1 MKIWKFK
8 PKKEGDKMPENP
20 ILEAIESENIQFLID
35 CSSLIEKLQN
45 FFESLL
51 ISIRDNS
58 LVSNSEEYRTFN
70 RIRITRERRKSE
82 VHSLM
87 TELREMTEFIRRF
100 DKKTAEFIDRFGIHD
115 KRRIQFLS
123 YLRKALDDGAGRIAI
138 NLKSIEENL
147 AQVKDKD
154 LQNKIGTRLK
164 VIGRLYFEIE
174 TLSVCSQDVDGW
186 RYRMDSIME
195 SFIERLNRYF
205 EGGNLSKRIEG
216 LTRTFNDY
224 ALRQAVMGND
234 SIKKMIDL
242 SNLIYNFEAQ
252 IKYIEGMLSLIN
264 SDIENGEWVR
274 NDGFKRFYEKI
285 ETYSSEFSSKFRNN
299 EFAGILLKEKERI
312 REQPFRWID
321 LLNQLKS
328 RLIQEYS
335 LKNRVVEDA
344 RQALELIFQKRI
356 TEIKIILQRV
366 IENTKALLDSL
377 QVSLDD
383 KEVLDRIDKGIYT
396 IQKNIN
402 RLWRDRIRHIKKA
415 EARIK
420 SAYFYLLPIMES
432 ILDKI
437 DIQKEVN
444 YFAGLVRSNIDFD
457 NHRVKVTKSINPGR
471 KSSLSGLVML
481 LFNLARTDDN
491 LENMQRVRDSTQ
503 RKLLSITEDEIKR
516 ARQNSEILINEYHN
530 VLGLTGEWIQ
540 QKTIREL
547 QESIRMF
554 REIYYPD
561 SNRV

>member
-1 MKIWKFK
+1 
-8 PKKEGDKMPENP
+8 MPENP

-503 RKLLSITEDEIKR
+503 RKLLSITEDEIQR

>member
-195 SFIERLNRYF
+195 SFIERLN
-205 EGGNLSKRIEG
+205 K
-216 LTRTFNDY
+216 
-224 ALRQAVMGND
+224 
-234 SIKKMIDL
+234 
-242 SNLIYNFEAQ
+242 
-252 IKYIEGMLSLIN
+252 
-264 SDIENGEWVR
+264 
-274 NDGFKRFYEKI
+274 
-285 ETYSSEFSSKFRNN
+285 
-299 EFAGILLKEKERI
+299 
-312 REQPFRWID
+312 
-321 LLNQLKS
+321 
-328 RLIQEYS
+328 
-335 LKNRVVEDA
+335 
-344 RQALELIFQKRI
+344 
-356 TEIKIILQRV
+356 
-366 IENTKALLDSL
+366 
-377 QVSLDD
+377 
-383 KEVLDRIDKGIYT
+383 
-396 IQKNIN
+396 
-402 RLWRDRIRHIKKA
+402 
-415 EARIK
+415 
-420 SAYFYLLPIMES
+420 
-432 ILDKI
+432 
-437 DIQKEVN
+437 
-444 YFAGLVRSNIDFD
+444 
-457 NHRVKVTKSINPGR
+457 
-471 KSSLSGLVML
+471 
-481 LFNLARTDDN
+481 
-491 LENMQRVRDSTQ
+491 
-503 RKLLSITEDEIKR
+503 
-516 ARQNSEILINEYHN
+516 
-530 VLGLTGEWIQ
+530 
-540 QKTIREL
+540 
-547 QESIRMF
+547 
-554 REIYYPD
+554 
-561 SNRV
+561 

>member
-1 MKIWKFK
+1 
-8 PKKEGDKMPENP
+8 
-20 ILEAIESENIQFLID
+20 
-35 CSSLIEKLQN
+35 
-45 FFESLL
+45 
-51 ISIRDNS
+51 
-58 LVSNSEEYRTFN
+58 
-70 RIRITRERRKSE
+70 
-82 VHSLM
+82 
-87 TELREMTEFIRRF
+87 
-100 DKKTAEFIDRFGIHD
+100 
-115 KRRIQFLS
+115 
-123 YLRKALDDGAGRIAI
+123 
-138 NLKSIEENL
+138 
-147 AQVKDKD
+147 
-154 LQNKIGTRLK
+154 
-164 VIGRLYFEIE
+164 
-174 TLSVCSQDVDGW
+174 
-186 RYRMDSIME
+186 MDSIME

>member
-1 MKIWKFK
+1 
-8 PKKEGDKMPENP
+8 MPENP

>member
-1 MKIWKFK
+1 M
-8 PKKEGDKMPENP
+8 E
-20 ILEAIESENIQFLID
+20 FL
-35 CSSLIEKLQN
+35 
-45 FFESLL
+45 
-51 ISIRDNS
+51 
-58 LVSNSEEYRTFN
+58 
-70 RIRITRERRKSE
+70 
-82 VHSLM
+82 
-87 TELREMTEFIRRF
+87 
-100 DKKTAEFIDRFGIHD
+100 
-115 KRRIQFLS
+115 
-123 YLRKALDDGAGRIAI
+123 
-138 NLKSIEENL
+138 
-147 AQVKDKD
+147 
-154 LQNKIGTRLK
+154 
-164 VIGRLYFEIE
+164 
-174 TLSVCSQDVDGW
+174 
-186 RYRMDSIME
+186 
-195 SFIERLNRYF
+195 IERLNRYF

-264 SDIENGEWVR
+264 SAIENGEWVR